1 MGGMNK
7 NKPSTDYETY
17 KEIMEDLLTPIASE
31 GIDPETLKRLYES
44 KMVYLENL
52 RAKCFKEVNRDTG
65 SHFTHTDYEL
75 IVRANAETRKQLR
88 HVILAAIQVRL
99 SNIRSA

>member
-1 MGGMNK
+1 MSK
-7 NKPSTDYETY
+7 KPSTDYETY
-17 KEIMEDLLTPIASE
+17 REIMEDLLKPIAGD

-52 RAKCFKEVNRDTG
+52 RVKCFKEVNREKN
-65 SHFTHTDYEL
+65 SHFTQEDYKL
-75 IVRANAETRKQLR
+75 IVRAGMETRQHLR
-88 HVILAAIQVRL
+88 QVVLVAIQARL